1 MIVYQV
7 LPRLWG
13 NGRLSAFD
21 SKTFAYLKDLG
32 VTHVWYTGL
41 LRHATGK
48 DFVKGSAGSPFSVSD
63 VYDINPYLADNPENR
78 MEEFDA
84 LVGRTHR
91 AGLKF
96 LMDFIPNHV
105 ARDYDRS
112 ALPLCDYWDYDWTDT
127 LKIDYAAPG
136 AWEKMLKVVRFWAL
150 RGVDGFRCD
159 MVELVPAEFLKWLI
173 GEIKAEF
180 PKVVFI
186 AEVYHKESYRY
197 YVREVGFD
205 YLYDKSGLYDTL
217 RAIVEKN
224 LRDPQGETGQWQSAR
239 SITWNWQALGD
250 IQGHMLNFLENHDEQ
265 RFPCPEFGGSVS
277 NEYAPL
283 AVSALFNTAPF
294 MIYFGE
300 EIGVDASES
309 PNGRT
314 TIFDFA
320 DIDPLE
326 RLYGYIHGKASL
338 KPEELDFLARF
349 WEVMQLAA
357 SPLKTRGLVYDL
369 CYCNAETPGFD
380 LDRHFAFLRCEEDR
394 VELFF
399 CNFSAQAASVRVNIP
414 QHAYDLLGIG
424 KAVPQDGFPISVG
437 AKDFAH
443 VTV

>member
-21 SKTFAYLKDLG
+21 AQTFAYLKNLG
-32 VTHVWYTGL
+32 VSHIWYTGL

-48 DFVKGSAGSPFSVSD
+48 DFVKGSAGSPFAVSD
-63 VYDINPYLADNPENR
+63 YYDINPYLADNPDNR

-84 LVGRTHR
+84 LVARTHR

-112 ALPLCDYWDYDWTDT
+112 ALPLCDYWDFDWTDT

-136 AWEKMLKVVRFWAL
+136 AWEKMRQILRFWAS

-159 MVELVPAEFLKWLI
+159 MVELVPVDFLTWLI
-173 GEIKAEF
+173 REMKAEF
-180 PKVVFI
+180 PELVFI
-186 AEVYHKESYRY
+186 AEVYHKESYRQ
-197 YVREVGFD
+197 YVEQVGFD
-205 YLYDKSGLYDTL
+205 FLYDKSGLYDVL

-224 LRDPQGETGQWQSAR
+224 VRDPQAEAGEWQSAR
-239 SITWNWQALGD
+239 CITWNWQFLGD
-250 IQGHMLNFLENHDEQ
+250 IQAHMLNFLENHDEQ
-265 RFPCPEFGGSVS
+265 RFPCPEFGASVA

-294 MIYFGE
+294 MIYFGQ
-300 EIGVDASES
+300 EIGVDAAES

-326 RLYGYIHGKASL
+326 RLYGYIHGRETL
-338 KPEELDFLARF
+338 RPEENAFLARF
-349 WEVMQLAA
+349 WELMQLAA

-369 CYCNAETPGFD
+369 CFCNTQTPGFD
-380 LDRHFAFLRCEEDR
+380 PDRHFAFLRCEGGR
-394 VELFF
+394 TELFF
-399 CNFSAQAASVRVNIP
+399 CNFGAQDADVRVRIP
-414 QHAYDLLGIG
+414 QHAFEVLGIR
-424 KAVPQDGFPISVG
+424 KAAPEDGFPIKVG

-443 VTV
+443 AQI

>member
-136 AWEKMLKVVRFWAL
+136 AWEKMLQVVRFWAL

-338 KPEELDFLARF
+338 KPEELDFLASF